1 MTKKERAALAL
12 ERKILRAIESGEFT
26 PDYGYLSD
34 KAYVTPLG
42 GVTRTVLLGP
52 CGCALAAAGS
62 VNGIKAAYAGHYELR
77 EYLKQTGTL
86 GVRDS
91 EALENGY
98 ESNPTRS
105 KSPYFFVGQRLRRF
119 HPGNA
124 SAE

>member
-1 MTKKERAALAL
+1 M
-12 ERKILRAIESGEFT
+12 
-26 PDYGYLSD
+26 
-34 KAYVTPLG
+34 G
-42 GVTRTVLLGP
+42 GKRVEP
-52 CGCALAAAGS
+52 
-62 VNGIKAAYAGHYELR
+62 AGHYELR